1 MQLEDYF
8 EFLTP
13 DDIRI
18 KGTRIGIE
26 TVLYEYVHR
35 GQTPEAI
42 ASSFPS
48 LRLELIYATILYFL
62 HKKEEVSAYLSGWL
76 EFSQQ
81 AQLEQDRNPSAA
93 TSRFLQL
100 KAEREAGA
108 PLAS

>member
-8 EFLTP
+8 EFLAP

-26 TVLYEYVHR
+26 TVLYEYLHR

-42 ASSFPS
+42 SNSFPS
-48 LRLELIYATILYFL
+48 LRLELVYATILYFL
-62 HKKEEVSAYLSGWL
+62 HKKEEVSTYVSAWL

-81 AQLEQDRNPSAA
+81 AQLEQDRSPTAA
-93 TSRFLQL
+93 ASRLQQL